1 MEPVSVQRKGKKREK
16 YTCSHEPLEFPSCR
30 VCGKKSTG
38 IHFGVYSCEACKTFF
53 RRSFLRSTP
62 YKCDKGGDCLINAE
76 KQNGSRPCPACRLVK
91 CLDLGMS
98 KDGVKQGR
106 YTMTQRT
113 SVILE
118 VQKLRDQTSNRLA
131 TDPVNTHPG
140 IQGDRQIKDGCE
152 LDCNIFHQDSQ
163 DDGTLSETS
172 GGSYTIHSSSSSSN
186 SPHIQD
192 KEIVE
197 LAQEVGRTSI
207 ILGEE
212 STKESGVPCLDK
224 SEDILQRIMTG
235 YGYLEHFT
243 KSMTDEEIQDI
254 LDKEWMKHT
263 DKTKLFGKLEYLPTD
278 QYNDIYEKTQLDV
291 DGRKK
296 LLSEAKYEFMKMAN
310 DYVKFC
316 KNIPFFSGLSL
327 EDQKA
332 LLKCSHFEFFT
343 ILQHKGMNTE
353 KEMCISY
360 TGKVLPLSET
370 CPYTSKETLL
380 SWAEFSEEVSKLQ
393 LSPEEF
399 ALMLGICVTFRDRC
413 QLDYP
418 DDVENIQKRLLETLE
433 FTLSKS
439 HHENKGRRL
448 AKLLDLFVRLRV
460 IGDEYLELY
469 KVICQDPIMR
479 ENLPEFLIY
488 L

>member
-1 MEPVSVQRKGKKREK
+1 MESGNVQRKGKKREK

-62 YKCDKGGDCLINAE
+62 YKCDNGRGCSIDAE
-76 KQNGSRPCPACRLVK
+76 IQNGSRPCPACRLEK
-91 CLDLGMS
+91 CLELGMS
-98 KDGVKQGR
+98 KDGVRQGR

-118 VQKLRDQTSNRLA
+118 VQKLRDQTSNGSA
-131 TDPVNTHPG
+131 IDPENTHSSIPVDQQRG
-140 IQGDRQIKDGCE
+140 TECE
-152 LDCNIFHQDSQ
+152 LNSLTFNQDSQ
-163 DDGTLSETS
+163 DEGTLSERS
-172 GGSYTIHSSSSSSN
+172 EGSFTNKSSSSSSN
-186 SPHIQD
+186 SPSIQD
-192 KEIVE
+192 KEIMELTREVE
-197 LAQEVGRTSI
+197 RTSI

-212 STKESGVPCLDK
+212 STKGNGGPC
-224 SEDILQRIMTG
+224 SYRAEDILQRVMAG
-235 YGYLEHFT
+235 YGYLDHFT
-243 KSMTDEEIQDI
+243 KSMTNEEILDI
-254 LDKEWMKHT
+254 LDKGLMKHM
-263 DKTKLFGKLEYLPTD
+263 DKTRLFGKLEFLPTE

-310 DYVKFC
+310 DYVKFS
-316 KNIPFFSGLSL
+316 KNIPFFSELSL

-343 ILQHKGMNTE
+343 ILQHRCMNID

-360 TGKVLPLSET
+360 TGKVLPLYEA
-370 CPYTSKETLL
+370 CPYTDKETFIC
-380 SWAEFSEEVSKLQ
+380 WGKFSKEVSKLQ
-393 LSPEEF
+393 LSPQEL
-399 ALMLGICVTFRDRC
+399 ALMLGICITFRDRC
-413 QLDYP
+413 VLDSP
-418 DDVENIQKRLLETLE
+418 EDVENIQKRLMETLE
-433 FTLSKS
+433 LTISKS
-439 HHENKGRRL
+439 HPENKGRRL

-460 IGDEYLELY
+460 IGDEYLESY
-469 KVICQDPIMR
+469 KVMCQDPCMR

>member
-1 MEPVSVQRKGKKREK
+1 MDSVSIQRKGKKREK

-53 RRSFLRSTP
+53 RRSYLRSSP
-62 YKCDKGGDCLINAE
+62 YKCDKGGDCLIDAE
-76 KQNGSRPCPACRLVK
+76 KQNGSRACPACRLEK
-91 CLDLGMS
+91 CQELGMS

-106 YTMTQRT
+106 YTTTQRT
-113 SVILE
+113 NVILE
-118 VQKLRDQTSNRLA
+118 VQKLRDQTSNGLA
-131 TDPVNTHPG
+131 TDPENTHPS
-140 IQGDRQIKDGCE
+140 IQMDHQINDGCE
-152 LDCNIFHQDSQ
+152 LDFNSFYQDSQ
-163 DDGTLSETS
+163 DDGSLSERS
-172 GGSYTIHSSSSSSN
+172 RGSSTNNSSSSSSN
-186 SPHIQD
+186 SPYIQD
-192 KEIVE
+192 KEIMELTREVE
-197 LAQEVGRTSI
+197 RTSI
-207 ILGEE
+207 LLGDE
-212 STKESGVPCLDK
+212 STKGVGVPCSDK

-243 KSMTDEEIQDI
+243 KSLTNEEIQDI
-254 LDKEWMKHT
+254 LGKELMKHT

-278 QYNDIYEKTQLDV
+278 QYNEIYEKTQLDV

-296 LLSEAKYEFMKMAN
+296 LLSEGKYEIMKMAN

-343 ILQHKGMNTE
+343 ILQHQGMNTE

-360 TGKVLPLSET
+360 TGKVLPFGEV

-380 SWAEFSEEVSKLQ
+380 RWGEFSEDVSKLQ
-393 LSPEEF
+393 LSPEEL

-413 QLDYP
+413 QLDSP
-418 DDVENIQKRLLETLE
+418 EDVENIQKRLLETLE
-433 FTLSKS
+433 LTLSKS
-439 HHENKGRRL
+439 HYENKGRRL